1 MPIERADPARR
12 RPRLIRQRV
21 PLHSSTTLR
30 ILPLRVGAS
39 VFLEREIDT
48 SLRLS
53 IVGTVRSKVRR
64 NGTAR

>member
-1 MPIERADPARR
+1 M
-12 RPRLIRQRV
+12 

-39 VFLEREIDT
+39 VFLEREIDA

>member
-12 RPRLIRQRV
+12 RPPLIRQRV

-30 ILPLRVGAS
+30 ILPLRVGAY
-39 VFLEREIDT
+39 VFLEREIDA

-53 IVGTVRSKVRR
+53 IVRTVRSKVHP
-64 NGTAR
+64 NETAR